1 MQYPT
6 PQQFNQKELITLRV
20 VKLFMTLGMHIY
32 MALSKWVL
40 MCCAWCRTK
49 AIIINA
55 TKQFAKMFIRFLKN
69 KTRKKVR
76 QYVSNYKVDIAYAM
90 V

>member
-1 MQYPT
+1 
-6 PQQFNQKELITLRV
+6 
-20 VKLFMTLGMHIY
+20 MTLGMHIY

-55 TKQFAKMFIRFLKN
+55 TKQFAKMLIKVIRN
-69 KTRKKVR
+69 KIMEQLV
-76 QYVSNYKVDIAYAM
+76 QNVSNKKK
-90 V
+90 